1 MELSFKGRL
10 EKIDSIVASFL
21 GSVLTINLRL
31 KKLVAFDSRIVA
43 LQREDIP
50 AYFHWRRL

>member
-21 GSVLTINLRL
+21 GSALTINLRL